1 MKPVSSVIAN
11 INIAIHEI
19 INAESSVIVFPAVRG
34 SKNTKAHVLWWTVT
48 VALVIITG
56 AGLCSG
62 TTVVAVR
69 GNDYVVL
76 GSDSMIIVTTADRNV
91 SLPGCKIQQMN
102 KVFFGAAGVLGGP
115 GFNAYEIARKAS
127 INGADTVAIAN
138 RFESAAREP
147 FTAFVQ
153 RFRQDNPTAFY
164 RYCNNR
170 DCLQVAFASFDKGIP
185 KLAIRS
191 FRVTTKGESTNV
203 VPDARMNCP
212 GDCVT
217 GAEQVVLGVNSEAT
231 SVFDRTPHFW
241 KLRGIVPGM
250 DELIGTEIAAHGD
263 AVGPP
268 VSILILDKAGA
279 RWMPR
284 HQGLCQDPKD
294 K

>member
-1 MKPVSSVIAN
+1 MKPLSAVIAN
-11 INIAIHEI
+11 IDIAIHQVI
-19 INAESSVIVFPAVRG
+19 DSESSVIVFPAVRG
-34 SKNTKAHVLWWTVT
+34 SKNTKAHVLWCAVT
-48 VALVIITG
+48 LALLILAG
-56 AGLCSG
+56 AGRCGG
-62 TTVVAVR
+62 TTVIAIR
-69 GNDYVVL
+69 GDDYVVL
-76 GSDSMIIVTTADRNV
+76 GSDSMIIAMRADRNV
-91 SLPGCKIQQMN
+91 SLPGCKVQQMN

-127 INGADTVAIAN
+127 MKGADTVAIAN
-138 RFESAAREP
+138 RFEGAARGP

-153 RFRQDNPTAFY
+153 RFRRENPTAFS
-164 RYCNNR
+164 RYCNDR
-170 DCLQVAFASFDKGIP
+170 DCLQVAFASFDNGTP

-191 FRVTTKGESTNV
+191 FRVATRGELTIV
-203 VPDARMNCP
+203 APDARMDCP

-241 KLRGIVPGM
+241 KLRGIVAGM
-250 DELIGTEIAAHGD
+250 DELIGTEIVAHGD

-279 RWMPR
+279 RWMPG
-284 HQGLCQDPKD
+284 HQGLCQDPED